1 MQLVKTI
8 SLYFLCLSIPQGLF
22 AQITPTKPKE
32 YKHELGLNVTNLLTD
47 LLGNNNRTD
56 AGVYL
61 LSYKFVKGNKAIR
74 IGATTNFAFK
84 KEKSIT
90 NSTIDLNNQNFQLR
104 VGQETR
110 HNLSP
115 RLQYY
120 VGFDGIAG
128 YRFEESAATINF
140 NTLIQSD
147 KILLLGLGP
156 VLGFQ
161 FTIYDRLQIG
171 TEGSLYAAYS
181 AGSTK
186 FSENFFRGGGGQI
199 LPPNKESNV
208 FNLQTNLPKFLFLIL
223 KF

>member
-8 SLYFLCLSIPQGLF
+8 SLYLVWLILPNKLF
-22 AQITPTKPKE
+22 AQITPTKTPE

-84 KEKSIT
+84 KERSIT
-90 NSTIDLNNQNFQLR
+90 NSTIDLNSQNFQLR
-104 VGQETR
+104 IGQETR
-110 HNLSP
+110 HDLSS

-128 YRFEESAATINF
+128 YKFEESAATSSF

-147 KILLLGLGP
+147 KLFSIGLGP
-156 VLGFQ
+156 VVGFQ
-161 FTIYDRLQIG
+161 FKIYDRLLIG
-171 TEGSLYAAYS
+171 TEGSIYAAYN
-181 AGSTK
+181 ANSTK
-186 FSENFFRGGGGQI
+186 FSETAFRGTSGS
-199 LPPNKESNV
+199 LPPNKESNIV
-208 FNLQTNLPKFLFLIL
+208 SLQTNLPKFLFLIL